1 MTETVHE
8 KGFHDTFEVVK
19 TPVIKGICLSGMNR
33 TVLLVAEKLVDWEV
47 IEDGIEKQRP
57 QVLEEEKSA
66 ILDLWT

>member
-19 TPVIKGICLSGMNR
+19 TPVIKGICLSGMNG
-33 TVLLVAEKLVDWEV
+33 TLLLVAEKLVDWEV

-57 QVLEEEKSA
+57 
-66 ILDLWT
+66 